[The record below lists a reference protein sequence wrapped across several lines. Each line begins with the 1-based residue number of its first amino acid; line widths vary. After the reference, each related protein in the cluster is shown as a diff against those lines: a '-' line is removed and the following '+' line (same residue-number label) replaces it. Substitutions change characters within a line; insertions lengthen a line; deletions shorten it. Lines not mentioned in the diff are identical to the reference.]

1 MNISLMG
8 SPLLPIMQTPRL
20 RLQFPQLQDGPAWGV
35 ILNNLKTMQ
44 YLRFMTM
51 SGYSWDE
58 ARISARI
65 MRHQQLTLAGETC
78 LYDLFVGDTLIGNAG
93 FQDWTPDKKEAS
105 FGIIVHHPW
114 WRQGLATEVF
124 LYLLE
129 YGFSQL
135 KLEHVY
141 FKTAIDNTRMQ
152 KFFDRFAIPFSYI
165 SKHDVINRDGQA
177 EDYRVYSLL
186 RQQWPR
192 TKQLLEE
199 ALYQNAMNQKFA

>member
-1 MNISLMG
+1 MNASLPG
-8 SPLLPIMQTPRL
+8 GPVLPIMKTPRV
-20 RLQFPQLQDGPAWGV
+20 RLQLPQLQDSPAWGV
-35 ILNNLKTMQ
+35 ILNNPKTMQ

-51 SGYSWDE
+51 SEQGWDE
-58 ARISARI
+58 ARIAARI
-65 MRHQQLTLAGETC
+65 LRHQQLTLAGEGC
-78 LYDLFVGDTLIGNAG
+78 LYDLFVQDTLIGNAG
-93 FQDWTPDKKEAS
+93 FQDWMPDKKEAS

-135 KLEHVY
+135 KLEHIY
-141 FKTAIDNTRMQ
+141 FKTAFDNTRMQ
-152 KFFDRFAIPFSYI
+152 SFFDRFAIPFNHI
-165 SKHDVINRDGQA
+165 SRHDVINRDGQP
-177 EDYRVYSLL
+177 EDYRVYSLS